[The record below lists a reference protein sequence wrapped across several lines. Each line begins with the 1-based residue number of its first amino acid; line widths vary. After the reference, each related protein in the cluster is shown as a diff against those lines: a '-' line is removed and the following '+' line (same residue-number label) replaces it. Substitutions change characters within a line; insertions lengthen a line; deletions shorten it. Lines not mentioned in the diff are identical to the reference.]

1 MFNIND
7 AKNLNVTV
15 MGLGLNG
22 GGLATAI
29 FFAKLG
35 SQVTVTDLKDKNF
48 LHSSIEKLKPFP
60 NIRFVLGRHEEK
72 DFVNADLVIKNPGV
86 KRKGNKFLS
95 LAKKIET
102 DISIFLQITNAP
114 ILAVTGSKGKSS
126 TVSALHYGLVKAGYN
141 SFLGG
146 NITVSPLS
154 FYEKVKEDT
163 PVVLELSSFQLN
175 DLHECNF
182 FKPHIS
188 ILTPIYNDHQ
198 NWYDNNMQEYVAD
211 KKVIYKNQ
219 NKNDFTICNA
229 EQSWGFEFA
238 NETKAV
244 LGFYSAREKSICA
257 KLPKNAM
264 QVFFNEKDEGI
275 LKTSRSEILLLPA
288 ETKVISFPLKQ
299 NLLNAA
305 FAMYLYG
312 VKPEL
317 IPSIMQNYKG
327 LEYRL
332 ELFHEYG
339 NLQFYDDTTATVP
352 EATVSAL
359 SAFEN
364 PRFEKPIWIGGGT
377 DKNLD
382 FTQLG
387 IEAKKAK
394 AIFLLPGTA
403 TDLLKLELKKN
414 GLDYFDGFDTL
425 EALLLEVKKYLK
437 TNSIKTQ
444 NKKVPIVLSPGA
456 ASFGLFKNEF
466 DRGQQF
472 KTLVKSLF

>member
-1 MFNIND
+1 MFNVND
-7 AKNLNVTV
+7 AKNLKVTV

-35 SQVTVTDLKDKNF
+35 SQVTVTDLKDENF
-48 LHSSIEKLKPFP
+48 LRSSIESLKPFP

-72 DFVNADLVIKNPGV
+72 DFINADLVIKNPGV

-102 DISIFLQITNAP
+102 DISLFLQITNAP

-126 TVSALHYGLVKAGYN
+126 TVSALHYGLTKAGFT

-175 DLHECNF
+175 DLHECSF
-182 FKPHIS
+182 FKPKVS

-198 NWYDNNMQEYVAD
+198 NWYNNNMKEYVAD

-219 NKNDFTICNA
+219 DKNDFTICNA

-238 NETKAV
+238 NETKAA
-244 LGFYSAREKSICA
+244 LGFYSAKEKSTYA
-257 KLPKNAM
+257 ELPKNAM
-264 QVFFNEKDEGI
+264 HVYFNEKNEGI
-275 LKTSRSEILLLPA
+275 LKTPETEILLLPT
-288 ETKVISFPLKQ
+288 ETKVLSFPLKQ

-332 ELFHEYG
+332 ELFHECD

-352 EATVSAL
+352 EAAVSAL

-364 PRFEKPIWIGGGT
+364 SRFEKPIWIGGGT

-387 IEAKKAK
+387 IEARNAG

-403 TDLLKLELKKN
+403 TDLLIRELKKN
-414 GLDYFDGFDTL
+414 GLDYFDGFASL

-437 TNSIKTQ
+437 TKTQ
-444 NKKVPIVLSPGA
+444 TVKDKKIPIVLSPGA

-472 KTLVKSLF
+472 KALVKSLF